1 MLSIGC
7 SALLLTVPVQTT
19 MKPSLLTLALAII
32 AFLSPAFSSA
42 KNAPAN
48 PKPFTAPELRQWKGG
63 EGFLTLQK
71 SPVVVYSDTVLAP
84 IAETFAAQ
92 YKALTGTAPEIR
104 LGKASKGAIALTLK
118 PDKRLGAEGYRLD
131 INKKVEISAPQ
142 KEGVIWGTQTLLQLL
157 RQSEQ
162 LPVGTATDMP
172 DYPVR
177 GFMID
182 AGRKYIPLD
191 YLYKLVDDMAYYKM
205 NRLHVHLNDN
215 GFKYYFDDDWDKT
228 QAAFR
233 MECESFPGLT
243 ARDGSYGKD
252 EYRDFQKYAAS
263 RGVDIIS
270 EIDVPA
276 HCLAFTRYM
285 PETASADGRNDRD
298 HLDLDSPATYRMLDT
313 LLDEYLGG
321 DNPVFTSPR
330 FHIGTDEY
338 QGDSLTMEKF
348 RAFTD
353 RYIKTVKKY
362 GKKPL
367 IWGSL
372 SHAKGH
378 TPVETEGVEMYLWS
392 NDYAKPLDMID
403 LGYEVVSIPDGW
415 IYIVPKAGYYYDYLN
430 NRKLYDEWT
439 PANINGVKIQERHPQ
454 LKGGMFAVWN
464 DHPGNGITV
473 RDIHHR
479 VMHSLPVMATKTWNG
494 ADVSVPFDDFEKA
507 APSLG
512 EAPGVN
518 YLGRLGDAPATVLE
532 MAEVAPGST
541 LPVEEIG
548 YDYTVEFDI
557 EGAAEDKGTVLFQTP
572 EATLWL
578 SDPITGNMGY
588 SREDY
593 LNSFRFNILPHERH
607 HVRIQGTN
615 RTVTLYV
622 DGRLVDDMN
631 ERWVSYNGGKNK
643 MAQVRTLVFPLRHA
657 GLFRSKITNL
667 KVSNHITDR

>member
-1 MLSIGC
+1 
-7 SALLLTVPVQTT
+7 
-19 MKPSLLTLALAII
+19 
-32 AFLSPAFSSA
+32 
-42 KNAPAN
+42 
-48 PKPFTAPELRQWKGG
+48 
-63 EGFLTLQK
+63 
-71 SPVVVYSDTVLAP
+71 
-84 IAETFAAQ
+84 
-92 YKALTGTAPEIR
+92 
-104 LGKASKGAIALTLK
+104 
-118 PDKRLGAEGYRLD
+118 
-131 INKKVEISAPQ
+131 
-142 KEGVIWGTQTLLQLL
+142 
-157 RQSEQ
+157 
-162 LPVGTATDMP
+162 
-172 DYPVR
+172 
-177 GFMID
+177 
-182 AGRKYIPLD
+182 
-191 YLYKLVDDMAYYKM
+191 
-205 NRLHVHLNDN
+205 
-215 GFKYYFDDDWDKT
+215 
-228 QAAFR
+228 
-233 MECESFPGLT
+233 
-243 ARDGSYGKD
+243 
-252 EYRDFQKYAAS
+252 
-263 RGVDIIS
+263 
-270 EIDVPA
+270 
-276 HCLAFTRYM
+276 
-285 PETASADGRNDRD
+285 
-298 HLDLDSPATYRMLDT
+298 
-313 LLDEYLGG
+313 
-321 DNPVFTSPR
+321 
-330 FHIGTDEY
+330 
-338 QGDSLTMEKF
+338 
-348 RAFTD
+348 
-353 RYIKTVKKY
+353 
-362 GKKPL
+362 
-367 IWGSL
+367 
-372 SHAKGH
+372 
-378 TPVETEGVEMYLWS
+378 
-392 NDYAKPLDMID
+392 
-403 LGYEVVSIPDGW
+403 
-415 IYIVPKAGYYYDYLN
+415 
-430 NRKLYDEWT
+430 
-439 PANINGVKIQERHPQ
+439 
-454 LKGGMFAVWN
+454 MFAVWN